1 MAKAKKATELKTY
14 EAALI
19 LSRANRRLND
29 FLRKE
34 LQKFDLS
41 IPEWEYLGLLRGSHT
56 MRVQAFANLLDVET
70 PFATRLG
77 HQLVEKKLITIE
89 TDPGDKRVRLV
100 TTTQKG
106 YTLLDT
112 VEIDLR
118 RAMRAYLKP
127 IDRTELDVYL
137 GVTAQVA
144 ELDTTV

>member
-1 MAKAKKATELKTY
+1 
-14 EAALI
+14 
-19 LSRANRRLND
+19 
-29 FLRKE
+29 
-34 LQKFDLS
+34 
-41 IPEWEYLGLLRGSHT
+41 